1 MYPPVRVLHVM
12 RLLILLGIGL
22 VFLYAGLVNPLMMMA
37 GGNGHSP
44 FYDRFG
50 AEGIRAIEL
59 LLALALAGGS
69 AWLLRREYRRHR
81 QGQGP
86 Q

>member
-1 MYPPVRVLHVM
+1 MFAPVRLVLLFGV
-12 RLLILLGIGL
+12 GL

-50 AEGIRAIEL
+50 EEGVRAAEL
-59 LLALALAGGS
+59 LLGLAATGFS
-69 AWLLRREYRRHR
+69 AWQLRRKYRRFR
-81 QGQGP
+81 QGRGP
-86 Q
+86 QA